1 MIKKVLLTPNFGQ
14 VEKILGY
21 KFTNRDLLKT
31 ALTHITFANSF
42 NVESN
47 QRLEF
52 LGDSVLSVTVA
63 DFLYANFKDREGI
76 LSKMRSN
83 LVDEENLSKVIT
95 KMNLQKYLMVAEGNS
110 DELRNLNSVKADL
123 FEAILGA
130 IFLDSNFHTA
140 YGWALNKLGI
150 DKVNAQK
157 RVVATK
163 DFKSQLQEIFQ
174 RDGKKVRYKL
184 IKEEGK
190 PHEREYTIQIF
201 INNKGGAVA
210 INTSK
215 KIAEMQVAEQTLK
228 DKGII

>member
-1 MIKKVLLTPNFGQ
+1 MIDKILLTPNFAQ

-21 KFTNRDLLKT
+21 KFTNKELLLT

-52 LGDSVLSVTVA
+52 LGDSVLGVAVA
-63 DFLYANFKDREGI
+63 DFLYSNFKEREGT

-83 LVDEENLSKVIT
+83 LVDEENLSKLIT
-95 KMNLQKYLMVAEGNS
+95 KMDLQKYLRVAEGNS
-110 DELRNLNSVKADL
+110 DELRNLSSVKADL
-123 FEAILGA
+123 FEAVLGA

-140 YGWALNKLGI
+140 CGWALNKLGI
-150 DKVNAQK
+150 DRVNAQK
-157 RVVATK
+157 KVVATK
-163 DFKSQLQEIFQ
+163 DFKSQLQEALQ
-174 RDGKKVRYKL
+174 REGKKVRYKL
-184 IKEEGK
+184 IKETGK

-210 INTSK
+210 TNTSK
-215 KIAEMQVAEQTLK
+215 KVAEMQVAEQTLK
-228 DKGII
+228 GII